1 MLKPIKQR
9 RPKDISQ
16 LSQHLVNSSTSKG
29 EDSIKLPTAAQISLL
44 MAELGRKGGKIGGK
58 RRMQTMTGEERK
70 RVAKKAARARWRDR

>member
-16 LSQHLVNSSTSKG
+16 LSQHLVNSSTSKR

>member
-16 LSQHLVNSSTSKG
+16 LAHHLVNSSTSEG